1 MPRLPV
7 DGKRV
12 IEHRITLGGKER
24 ELLAD
29 LVTSYRIDAI
39 TGTDSVVE
47 VMADGTKVLAAVATL
62 GALLELFG
70 ITDVFDFDDELKA
83 IVMEKKDKV
92 KEKIKE
98 NAQETF
104 AEGMDAQSIL
114 TSILFPWSAPF
125 RVPKA
130 AAGVVTG
137 TVEDIL
143 NG

>member
-29 LVTSYRIDAI
+29 LVTSYRIDSI

-47 VMADGTKVLAAVATL
+47 VMADGTKVIAALGTL

-83 IVMEKKDKV
+83 VVMEQKEKV
-92 KEKIKE
+92 DAKIKE
-98 NAQETF
+98 KAKDPGF
-104 AEGMDAQSIL
+104 WADAL
-114 TSILFPWSAPF
+114 KWSAPGF
-125 RVPKA
+125 QLYTLPKA
-130 AAGVVTG
+130 AAEYIVD
-137 TVEDIL
+137 EL
-143 NG
+143 S

>member
-92 KEKIKE
+92 KEKIP
-98 NAQETF
+98 
-104 AEGMDAQSIL
+104 SL
-114 TSILFPWSAPF
+114 PWSAPF